1 MSFLYPQHSS
11 CRKTGGYAKDSRLT
25 THNSRLEGGPP
36 IGDLAQLFVD
46 GLVTGAIL
54 AIAAVGVSLIY
65 GILRL
70 VNFAHGDYLTW
81 GAYAALVA
89 DTTVHF
95 GMAFATVVAM
105 AATALL
111 AVVLEFVLWRPMR
124 RRRAG
129 LLSMFITA
137 IGLALVLRQSI
148 FLVAG
153 AQSRSYLVDQFSV
166 YELGPVRVSA
176 SQLIAIVVSVV
187 AILLVGLLLSRTD
200 VGRWMRA
207 YSDNP
212 ELASVAGVN
221 SDRVILYTW
230 ILAGALAGLAGE
242 LEGLVQS
249 AFDPNMGWTLLL
261 PIFAAVVLGTIGSAY
276 GALLGGLLL
285 GIVMEVSTWSNLAGG
300 VPPNY
305 KFVVAFVALILVL
318 LFRPQGLLGR
328 RMRAV

>member
-1 MSFLYPQHSS
+1 
-11 CRKTGGYAKDSRLT
+11 
-25 THNSRLEGGPP
+25 
-36 IGDLAQLFVD
+36 
-46 GLVTGAIL
+46 
-54 AIAAVGVSLIY
+54 
-65 GILRL
+65 
-70 VNFAHGDYLTW
+70 
-81 GAYAALVA
+81 
-89 DTTVHF
+89 
-95 GMAFATVVAM
+95 M

-111 AVVLEFVLWRPMR
+111 AVALEFALWRPMR
-124 RRRAG
+124 WRRAG
-129 LLSMFITA
+129 LLSLFITA

-148 FLVAG
+148 FLAAG
-153 AQSRSYLVDQFSV
+153 AGSRSYAVDQFSV
-166 YELGPVRVSA
+166 YQLGPVRASA
-176 SQLIAIVVSVV
+176 SQLTAIALSVV
-187 AILLVGLLLSRTD
+187 AIVLVGLLLSRTD

-207 YSDNP
+207 YADNSQ
-212 ELASVAGVN
+212 LASVAGIDA
-221 SDRVILYTW
+221 DRVVLYTW

-285 GIVMEVSTWSNLAGG
+285 GVVMEVSTWSDLAGG

-305 KFVVAFVALILVL
+305 KLVVAFVALILVL